1 MRQQHQDG
9 SQYVLLELQTPEN
22 SGGKQIYICQSPNSH
37 VHKHVI
43 TRKPLD
49 RNTTAQ
55 RLSAPHQDLIKAN
68 QAKRKS
74 LESIVTPS
82 RMATYIKESSAVKLK
97 IKMKCVIKKTSL
109 SP

>member
-49 RNTTAQ
+49 RNTIAQ
-55 RLSAPHQDLIKAN
+55 RLSAPQQEPN
-68 QAKRKS
+68 KS
-74 LESIVTPS
+74 
-82 RMATYIKESSAVKLK
+82 KSS
-97 IKMKCVIKKTSL
+97 KKKKS
-109 SP
+109 